1 MRKFICIISFF
12 ESLDGS
18 NNLYEIFSKDRTY
31 YCDLSQDK
39 IRDNY
44 NVEREINHS
53 IFKEYDEV

>member
-1 MRKFICIISFF
+1 MRKFICIISLF

-18 NNLYEIFSKDRTY
+18 NNLYEIFSKNRIY
-31 YCDLSQDK
+31 HCDLSQDK